1 MKVEDIIDVYG
12 TSADYYDM
20 VSGNTYKISEMAY
33 DKQKNKT
40 IIEVTRFGESIGF
53 VSLEGDRTR
62 K

>member
-1 MKVEDIIDVYG
+1 MKIEDIIDVYG

-20 VSGNTYKISEMAY
+20 VSGNIYKISEMVY

-40 IIEVTRFGESIGF
+40 MIEITRFGKSVGF
-53 VSLEGDRTR
+53 ASLDGDRTR